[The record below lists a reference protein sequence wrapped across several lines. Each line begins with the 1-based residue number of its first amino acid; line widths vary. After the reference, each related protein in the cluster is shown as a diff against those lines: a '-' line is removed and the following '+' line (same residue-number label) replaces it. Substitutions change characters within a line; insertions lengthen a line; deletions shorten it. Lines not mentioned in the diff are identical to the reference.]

1 MTAITEFTANVQKV
15 EDDNGAITGTGIF
28 DVLMNTATKHLQAQ
42 FDSGKINGELYA
54 NAYIQVYQV
63 TLQTAKDIWLQKGIS
78 EAQLDLLREQI
89 TTEGVKR
96 NHLSKQAD
104 LLSAQIITEGTQ
116 RDHLNKQIDLL
127 DKQITSEDAKINHL
141 NKQAELLSEQITSE
155 GTQRNHLSKQTDLLS
170 EQIISEGTKRTNLS
184 KQTDLLSAQI
194 ITEDAKRGNLNKQT
208 DLLNAQITLEG
219 IKGNHLNKQVDLLGK
234 QVDSEDAKK
243 DLYRRQIEG
252 FDEDYKQKILKIM
265 MDSWAVGF
273 SVSKDS
279 FQASGIPAT
288 MQKTTID
295 DLYNSYIR
303 TDFD

>member
-1 MTAITEFTANVQKV
+1 MAAITEFTANVKKV

-28 DVLMNTATKHLQAQ
+28 DVLMNTATKHLQVQ

-63 TLQTAKDIWLQKGIS
+63 TLQTAKDIWLQKSTS
-78 EAQLDLLREQI
+78 EAQLALLNKQADLLSAQI
-89 TTEGVKR
+89 ITEGTKR

-104 LLSAQIITEGTQ
+104 LLSAQI
-116 RDHLNKQIDLL
+116 
-127 DKQITSEDAKINHL
+127 
-141 NKQAELLSEQITSE
+141 
-155 GTQRNHLSKQTDLLS
+155 
-170 EQIISEGTKRTNLS
+170 
-184 KQTDLLSAQI
+184 
-194 ITEDAKRGNLNKQT
+194 
-208 DLLNAQITLEG
+208 TLEG
-219 IKGNHLNKQVDLLGK
+219 IKGNHLNKQTDLLDK
-234 QVDSEDAKK
+234 QINSEDAKR

>member
-1 MTAITEFTANVQKV
+1 MIAITEFTANVKKV

-28 DVLMNTATKHLQAQ
+28 DVLMNTATKHLQVQ
-42 FDSGKINGELYA
+42 FDSGKISGELYA
-54 NAYIQVYQV
+54 SAYIQVYQV

-78 EAQLDLLREQI
+78 EAQLAL
-89 TTEGVKR
+89 
-96 NHLSKQAD
+96 LSKQ
-104 LLSAQIITEGTQ
+104 I
-116 RDHLNKQIDLL
+116 N
-127 DKQITSEDAKINHL
+127 SEDAK
-141 NKQAELLSEQITSE
+141 
-155 GTQRNHLSKQTDLLS
+155 R
-170 EQIISEGTKRTNLS
+170 
-184 KQTDLLSAQI
+184 
-194 ITEDAKRGNLNKQT
+194 
-208 DLLNAQITLEG
+208 
-219 IKGNHLNKQVDLLGK
+219 
-234 QVDSEDAKK
+234 

-303 TDFD
+303 TDFDNYTYVRTEKTITGNDTTM

>member
-1 MTAITEFTANVQKV
+1 MTAISEFTANVKKV

-28 DVLMNTATKHLQAQ
+28 DVLMNTATKHLQVQ

-63 TLQTAKDIWLQKGIS
+63 TLQTAKDIWLQKDIS
-78 EAQLDLLREQI
+78 EAQLALLREQ
-89 TTEGVKR
+89 TT
-96 NHLSKQAD
+96 
-104 LLSAQIITEGTQ
+104 
-116 RDHLNKQIDLL
+116 
-127 DKQITSEDAKINHL
+127 
-141 NKQAELLSEQITSE
+141 
-155 GTQRNHLSKQTDLLS
+155 
-170 EQIISEGTKRTNLS
+170 
-184 KQTDLLSAQI
+184 
-194 ITEDAKRGNLNKQT
+194 TEDAKRDNLNKQT

-303 TDFD
+303 TDFDNYTYVRTEKTITGNDTTM

>member
-1 MTAITEFTANVQKV
+1 MIAITEFTANVKKV

-28 DVLMNTATKHLQAQ
+28 DVLMNTATKHLQVQ
-42 FDSGKINGELYA
+42 FDSGKISGELYA
-54 NAYIQVYQV
+54 SAYIQVYQV

-78 EAQLDLLREQI
+78 EAQLAL
-89 TTEGVKR
+89 
-96 NHLSKQAD
+96 LSKQ
-104 LLSAQIITEGTQ
+104 I
-116 RDHLNKQIDLL
+116 N
-127 DKQITSEDAKINHL
+127 SEDAK
-141 NKQAELLSEQITSE
+141 
-155 GTQRNHLSKQTDLLS
+155 R
-170 EQIISEGTKRTNLS
+170 
-184 KQTDLLSAQI
+184 
-194 ITEDAKRGNLNKQT
+194 
-208 DLLNAQITLEG
+208 
-219 IKGNHLNKQVDLLGK
+219 
-234 QVDSEDAKK
+234 

-303 TDFD
+303 TDFDNYTYVRTDKTITGSDTAM

>member
-1 MTAITEFTANVQKV
+1 MTAISEFTANVKKV

-28 DVLMNTATKHLQAQ
+28 DVLMNTATKHLQVQ

-63 TLQTAKDIWLQKGIS
+63 TLQTAKDIWLQKSIS
-78 EAQLDLLREQI
+78 EAQLALLREQ
-89 TTEGVKR
+89 TT
-96 NHLSKQAD
+96 
-104 LLSAQIITEGTQ
+104 
-116 RDHLNKQIDLL
+116 
-127 DKQITSEDAKINHL
+127 
-141 NKQAELLSEQITSE
+141 
-155 GTQRNHLSKQTDLLS
+155 
-170 EQIISEGTKRTNLS
+170 
-184 KQTDLLSAQI
+184 
-194 ITEDAKRGNLNKQT
+194 TEDAKRDNLNKQT
-208 DLLNAQITLEG
+208 DLLSAQITLEG

-234 QVDSEDAKK
+234 QIDSEDAKK

>member
-1 MTAITEFTANVQKV
+1 MAAITEFTANVKKV
-15 EDDNGAITGTGIF
+15 EDNNGAITGTGIF
-28 DVLMNTATKHLQAQ
+28 DVLMNTATKHLQVQ

-63 TLQTAKDIWLQKGIS
+63 TLQTAKDIWLQKNIS
-78 EAQLDLLREQI
+78 EAQLALL
-89 TTEGVKR
+89 
-96 NHLSKQAD
+96 NKQAG
-104 LLSAQIITEGTQ
+104 LLSEQIITEGTQ
-116 RDHLNKQIDLL
+116 RSHLSKQIDLL
-127 DKQITSEDAKINHL
+127 DKQINTEDAKKNHL
-141 NKQAELLSEQITSE
+141 NKQADLLSEQITSE
-155 GTQRNHLSKQTDLLS
+155 GTQRTHLSKQTDLLS
-170 EQIISEGTKRTNLS
+170 E
-184 KQTDLLSAQI
+184 
-194 ITEDAKRGNLNKQT
+194 
-208 DLLNAQITLEG
+208 QITLEG
-219 IKGNHLNKQVDLLGK
+219 IKGNHLNKQTDLLAK
-234 QVDSEDAKK
+234 QINSEDAKI

-295 DLYNSYIR
+295 DLYNSHIR

>member
-1 MTAITEFTANVQKV
+1 MTAISEFTANVRKV
-15 EDDNGAITGTGIF
+15 EDDNGSITGTGIF
-28 DVLMNTATKHLQAQ
+28 DVLMNTATKHLQVQ

-78 EAQLDLLREQI
+78 EAQL
-89 TTEGVKR
+89 
-96 NHLSKQAD
+96 A
-104 LLSAQIITEGTQ
+104 LLSAQTT
-116 RDHLNKQIDLL
+116 
-127 DKQITSEDAKINHL
+127 
-141 NKQAELLSEQITSE
+141 
-155 GTQRNHLSKQTDLLS
+155 
-170 EQIISEGTKRTNLS
+170 
-184 KQTDLLSAQI
+184 
-194 ITEDAKRGNLNKQT
+194 TEDAKRDNLNKQT
-208 DLLNAQITLEG
+208 DLLSAQITLEG

>member
-1 MTAITEFTANVQKV
+1 MIAITEFTANVKKV

-28 DVLMNTATKHLQAQ
+28 DVLMNTATKHLQVQ

-63 TLQTAKDIWLQKGIS
+63 TLQTAKDIWLQKDIS
-78 EAQLDLLREQI
+78 EAQL
-89 TTEGVKR
+89 
-96 NHLSKQAD
+96 A
-104 LLSAQIITEGTQ
+104 LLSAQTT
-116 RDHLNKQIDLL
+116 
-127 DKQITSEDAKINHL
+127 
-141 NKQAELLSEQITSE
+141 
-155 GTQRNHLSKQTDLLS
+155 
-170 EQIISEGTKRTNLS
+170 
-184 KQTDLLSAQI
+184 
-194 ITEDAKRGNLNKQT
+194 TEDAKRNNLNKQT
-208 DLLNAQITLEG
+208 DLLSAQITLEG

>member
-1 MTAITEFTANVQKV
+1 MTAISEFTANVQKV
-15 EDDNGAITGTGIF
+15 EGDNGAITGTGIF
-28 DVLMNTATKHLQAQ
+28 DVLMNTATKHLQVQ

-78 EAQLDLLREQI
+78 EAQL
-89 TTEGVKR
+89 
-96 NHLSKQAD
+96 A
-104 LLSAQIITEGTQ
+104 LLSAQTT
-116 RDHLNKQIDLL
+116 
-127 DKQITSEDAKINHL
+127 
-141 NKQAELLSEQITSE
+141 
-155 GTQRNHLSKQTDLLS
+155 
-170 EQIISEGTKRTNLS
+170 
-184 KQTDLLSAQI
+184 
-194 ITEDAKRGNLNKQT
+194 TEDAKRDNLNKQT
-208 DLLNAQITLEG
+208 DLLSAQITLEG

>member
-1 MTAITEFTANVQKV
+1 MIAITEFTANVKKV

-28 DVLMNTATKHLQAQ
+28 DVLMNTATKHLQVQ

-63 TLQTAKDIWLQKGIS
+63 TLQTAKDIWLQKSTS
-78 EAQLDLLREQI
+78 EAQLALL
-89 TTEGVKR
+89 
-96 NHLSKQAD
+96 NKQAD
-104 LLSAQIITEGTQ
+104 LLSAQIITEGI
-116 RDHLNKQIDLL
+116 K
-127 DKQITSEDAKINHL
+127 
-141 NKQAELLSEQITSE
+141 
-155 GTQRNHLSKQTDLLS
+155 RNNLSKQTDLLS
-170 EQIISEGTKRTNLS
+170 E
-184 KQTDLLSAQI
+184 
-194 ITEDAKRGNLNKQT
+194 
-208 DLLNAQITLEG
+208 QITLEG
-219 IKGNHLNKQVDLLGK
+219 IKGNHLNKQTDLLDK
-234 QVDSEDAKK
+234 QINSEDAKR

>member
-1 MTAITEFTANVQKV
+1 MIAITEFTANVKKV

-28 DVLMNTATKHLQAQ
+28 DVLMNTATKHLQVQ

-78 EAQLDLLREQI
+78 EAQLAL
-89 TTEGVKR
+89 
-96 NHLSKQAD
+96 LSKQ
-104 LLSAQIITEGTQ
+104 I
-116 RDHLNKQIDLL
+116 N
-127 DKQITSEDAKINHL
+127 SEDAK
-141 NKQAELLSEQITSE
+141 
-155 GTQRNHLSKQTDLLS
+155 R
-170 EQIISEGTKRTNLS
+170 
-184 KQTDLLSAQI
+184 
-194 ITEDAKRGNLNKQT
+194 
-208 DLLNAQITLEG
+208 
-219 IKGNHLNKQVDLLGK
+219 
-234 QVDSEDAKK
+234 

-295 DLYNSYIR
+295 DLYNSHIR

>member
-1 MTAITEFTANVQKV
+1 MIAITEFTANVKKV

-28 DVLMNTATKHLQAQ
+28 DVLMNTATKHLQVQ

-63 TLQTAKDIWLQKGIS
+63 TLQTAKDIWLQKSTS
-78 EAQLDLLREQI
+78 EAQLALL
-89 TTEGVKR
+89 
-96 NHLSKQAD
+96 NKQAD

-116 RDHLNKQIDLL
+116 RNHLSKQID
-127 DKQITSEDAKINHL
+127 
-141 NKQAELLSEQITSE
+141 LLSEQITLE
-155 GTQRNHLSKQTDLLS
+155 GIKRN
-170 EQIISEGTKRTNLS
+170 
-184 KQTDLLSAQI
+184 
-194 ITEDAKRGNLNKQT
+194 NLNKQT
-208 DLLNAQITLEG
+208 DLLDKQI
-219 IKGNHLNKQVDLLGK
+219 N
-234 QVDSEDAKK
+234 SEVAKS

>member
-1 MTAITEFTANVQKV
+1 MTAITEFTANVKKV
-15 EDDNGAITGTGIF
+15 EDDNGAVTGTGIF
-28 DVLMNTATKHLQAQ
+28 DVLMNTATKHLQVQ
-42 FDSGKINGELYA
+42 FDSGKISGELYA
-54 NAYIQVYQV
+54 SAYIQVYQV

-78 EAQLDLLREQI
+78 EAQLAL
-89 TTEGVKR
+89 
-96 NHLSKQAD
+96 LSKQ
-104 LLSAQIITEGTQ
+104 I
-116 RDHLNKQIDLL
+116 N
-127 DKQITSEDAKINHL
+127 SE
-141 NKQAELLSEQITSE
+141 E
-155 GTQRNHLSKQTDLLS
+155 
-170 EQIISEGTKRTNLS
+170 
-184 KQTDLLSAQI
+184 
-194 ITEDAKRGNLNKQT
+194 AKR
-208 DLLNAQITLEG
+208 
-219 IKGNHLNKQVDLLGK
+219 
-234 QVDSEDAKK
+234 

>member
-1 MTAITEFTANVQKV
+1 MIAITEFTANVKKV

-28 DVLMNTATKHLQAQ
+28 DVLMNTATKHLQVQ

-63 TLQTAKDIWLQKGIS
+63 TLQTAKDIWLQKSTS
-78 EAQLDLLREQI
+78 EAQLALL
-89 TTEGVKR
+89 
-96 NHLSKQAD
+96 NKQAD
-104 LLSAQIITEGTQ
+104 LLSAQIIT
-116 RDHLNKQIDLL
+116 
-127 DKQITSEDAKINHL
+127 
-141 NKQAELLSEQITSE
+141 E

-170 EQIISEGTKRTNLS
+170 EQIISEGTKRNHLS
-184 KQTDLLSAQI
+184 KQADLLS
-194 ITEDAKRGNLNKQT
+194 E
-208 DLLNAQITLEG
+208 QITLEG
-219 IKGNHLNKQVDLLGK
+219 IKGNHLNKQTDLLDK
-234 QVDSEDAKK
+234 QINSEDAKR

>member
-1 MTAITEFTANVQKV
+1 MADLSESYEAIKALTKIDITEFTANVEKV

-28 DVLMNTATKHLQAQ
+28 DVLMNTATKHLQVQ

-78 EAQLDLLREQI
+78 EAQLAL
-89 TTEGVKR
+89 
-96 NHLSKQAD
+96 LSKQ
-104 LLSAQIITEGTQ
+104 I
-116 RDHLNKQIDLL
+116 N
-127 DKQITSEDAKINHL
+127 SEDAK
-141 NKQAELLSEQITSE
+141 
-155 GTQRNHLSKQTDLLS
+155 R
-170 EQIISEGTKRTNLS
+170 
-184 KQTDLLSAQI
+184 
-194 ITEDAKRGNLNKQT
+194 
-208 DLLNAQITLEG
+208 
-219 IKGNHLNKQVDLLGK
+219 
-234 QVDSEDAKK
+234 

-273 SVSKDS
+273 SVAKDS

-303 TDFD
+303 TDFDNYTYVRTEKTITGNDTTM

>member
-1 MTAITEFTANVQKV
+1 MIAITEFTANVKKV

-28 DVLMNTATKHLQAQ
+28 DVLMNTATKHLQVQ

-63 TLQTAKDIWLQKGIS
+63 TLQTAKDIWLQKSTS
-78 EAQLDLLREQI
+78 EAQLALL
-89 TTEGVKR
+89 
-96 NHLSKQAD
+96 NKQAD

-116 RDHLNKQIDLL
+116 R
-127 DKQITSEDAKINHL
+127 
-141 NKQAELLSEQITSE
+141 
-155 GTQRNHLSKQTDLLS
+155 NHLSKQIDLLS
-170 EQIISEGTKRTNLS
+170 EQIILEGIKRNNLS
-184 KQTDLLSAQI
+184 KQTDLLDKQI
-194 ITEDAKRGNLNKQT
+194 NSEDAKR
-208 DLLNAQITLEG
+208 
-219 IKGNHLNKQVDLLGK
+219 
-234 QVDSEDAKK
+234 

-295 DLYNSYIR
+295 DLYNSHIR

>member
-1 MTAITEFTANVQKV
+1 MIAITEFTANVKKV

-28 DVLMNTATKHLQAQ
+28 DVLMNTATKHLQVQ

-54 NAYIQVYQV
+54 SAYIQVYQV

-78 EAQLDLLREQI
+78 EAQLAL
-89 TTEGVKR
+89 
-96 NHLSKQAD
+96 LSKQ
-104 LLSAQIITEGTQ
+104 I
-116 RDHLNKQIDLL
+116 N
-127 DKQITSEDAKINHL
+127 SEDAK
-141 NKQAELLSEQITSE
+141 
-155 GTQRNHLSKQTDLLS
+155 R
-170 EQIISEGTKRTNLS
+170 
-184 KQTDLLSAQI
+184 
-194 ITEDAKRGNLNKQT
+194 
-208 DLLNAQITLEG
+208 
-219 IKGNHLNKQVDLLGK
+219 
-234 QVDSEDAKK
+234 

>member
-1 MTAITEFTANVQKV
+1 MTAISEFTANVKKV

-28 DVLMNTATKHLQAQ
+28 DVLMNTATKHLQVQ

-63 TLQTAKDIWLQKGIS
+63 TLQTAKDIWLQKDIS
-78 EAQLDLLREQI
+78 EAQLALLREQ
-89 TTEGVKR
+89 TT
-96 NHLSKQAD
+96 
-104 LLSAQIITEGTQ
+104 
-116 RDHLNKQIDLL
+116 
-127 DKQITSEDAKINHL
+127 
-141 NKQAELLSEQITSE
+141 
-155 GTQRNHLSKQTDLLS
+155 
-170 EQIISEGTKRTNLS
+170 
-184 KQTDLLSAQI
+184 
-194 ITEDAKRGNLNKQT
+194 TEDAKRDNLNKQT

-234 QVDSEDAKK
+234 QIDSEDAKK

>member
-1 MTAITEFTANVQKV
+1 
-15 EDDNGAITGTGIF
+15 
-28 DVLMNTATKHLQAQ
+28 MNTATKHLQVQ

-63 TLQTAKDIWLQKGIS
+63 TLQTAKDIWLQKSTS
-78 EAQLDLLREQI
+78 EAQLALL
-89 TTEGVKR
+89 
-96 NHLSKQAD
+96 NKQAD

-116 RDHLNKQIDLL
+116 RNHLNKQIDLL
-127 DKQITSEDAKINHL
+127 
-141 NKQAELLSEQITSE
+141 SEQITLE
-155 GTQRNHLSKQTDLLS
+155 GIKRN
-170 EQIISEGTKRTNLS
+170 NLS
-184 KQTDLLSAQI
+184 KQTDLLDKQI
-194 ITEDAKRGNLNKQT
+194 NSEDAKR
-208 DLLNAQITLEG
+208 
-219 IKGNHLNKQVDLLGK
+219 
-234 QVDSEDAKK
+234 

-295 DLYNSYIR
+295 DLYNSHIR

>member
-1 MTAITEFTANVQKV
+1 MIAITEFTANVKKV

-28 DVLMNTATKHLQAQ
+28 DVLMNTATKHLQVQ

-63 TLQTAKDIWLQKGIS
+63 TLQTAKDIWLQKDIS
-78 EAQLDLLREQI
+78 EAQLALLREQV
-89 TTEGVKR
+89 TTEGTKR
-96 NHLSKQAD
+96 NHLSKQVD

-116 RDHLNKQIDLL
+116 RDHLSKQIDLL

-141 NKQAELLSEQITSE
+141 NKQADLLSEQIT
-155 GTQRNHLSKQTDLLS
+155 
-170 EQIISEGTKRTNLS
+170 SEGTKRTNLS
-184 KQTDLLSAQI
+184 KQTDLLS
-194 ITEDAKRGNLNKQT
+194 E
-208 DLLNAQITLEG
+208 QITLEG

-295 DLYNSYIR
+295 DLYNTYIR

>member
-1 MTAITEFTANVQKV
+1 MIAITEFTANVKKV

-28 DVLMNTATKHLQAQ
+28 DVLMNTATKHLQVQ

-63 TLQTAKDIWLQKGIS
+63 TLQTAKDIWLQKSTS
-78 EAQLDLLREQI
+78 EAQLALL
-89 TTEGVKR
+89 
-96 NHLSKQAD
+96 NKQAD

-116 RDHLNKQIDLL
+116 RNHLSKQID
-127 DKQITSEDAKINHL
+127 
-141 NKQAELLSEQITSE
+141 LLSEQITLE
-155 GTQRNHLSKQTDLLS
+155 GIKRN
-170 EQIISEGTKRTNLS
+170 NLS
-184 KQTDLLSAQI
+184 KQTDLLDKQI
-194 ITEDAKRGNLNKQT
+194 NSEDAKR
-208 DLLNAQITLEG
+208 
-219 IKGNHLNKQVDLLGK
+219 
-234 QVDSEDAKK
+234 

>member
-1 MTAITEFTANVQKV
+1 MVAITEFTANVKKV

-28 DVLMNTATKHLQAQ
+28 DVLMNTATKHLQVQ
-42 FDSGKINGELYA
+42 FDSGKISGELYA

-63 TLQTAKDIWLQKGIS
+63 TLQTAKDIWLQKSTS
-78 EAQLDLLREQI
+78 EAQLAL
-89 TTEGVKR
+89 
-96 NHLSKQAD
+96 
-104 LLSAQIITEGTQ
+104 
-116 RDHLNKQIDLL
+116 
-127 DKQITSEDAKINHL
+127 L
-141 NKQAELLSEQITSE
+141 NKQA
-155 GTQRNHLSKQTDLLS
+155 
-170 EQIISEGTKRTNLS
+170 
-184 KQTDLLSAQI
+184 DLLSAQI
-194 ITEDAKRGNLNKQT
+194 ITEDAKRNHLSKQI
-208 DLLNAQITLEG
+208 DLLSEQITLEG
-219 IKGNHLNKQVDLLGK
+219 IKRNNLSKQTDLLDK
-234 QVDSEDAKK
+234 QINSEDAKR

>member
-1 MTAITEFTANVQKV
+1 MIAITEFTANVKKV

-28 DVLMNTATKHLQAQ
+28 DALMNTATKHLQVQ

-63 TLQTAKDIWLQKGIS
+63 TLQTAKDIWLQKSTS
-78 EAQLDLLREQI
+78 EAQLALL
-89 TTEGVKR
+89 
-96 NHLSKQAD
+96 NKQAD

-116 RDHLNKQIDLL
+116 RNHLSKQID
-127 DKQITSEDAKINHL
+127 
-141 NKQAELLSEQITSE
+141 LLSEQITLE
-155 GTQRNHLSKQTDLLS
+155 GIKRN
-170 EQIISEGTKRTNLS
+170 NLS
-184 KQTDLLSAQI
+184 KQTDLLDKQI
-194 ITEDAKRGNLNKQT
+194 NSEDAKR
-208 DLLNAQITLEG
+208 
-219 IKGNHLNKQVDLLGK
+219 
-234 QVDSEDAKK
+234 

>member
-1 MTAITEFTANVQKV
+1 MAGLSESYEAIKALTEIDITEFTANVKKV

-28 DVLMNTATKHLQAQ
+28 DVLMNTATKHLQVQ

-63 TLQTAKDIWLQKGIS
+63 TLQTAKDIWLQKDIS
-78 EAQLDLLREQI
+78 EAQL
-89 TTEGVKR
+89 
-96 NHLSKQAD
+96 A
-104 LLSAQIITEGTQ
+104 LLSAQTT
-116 RDHLNKQIDLL
+116 
-127 DKQITSEDAKINHL
+127 
-141 NKQAELLSEQITSE
+141 
-155 GTQRNHLSKQTDLLS
+155 
-170 EQIISEGTKRTNLS
+170 
-184 KQTDLLSAQI
+184 
-194 ITEDAKRGNLNKQT
+194 TEDAKRDNLNKQT
-208 DLLNAQITLEG
+208 DLLSAQITLEG

>member
-1 MTAITEFTANVQKV
+1 MIAITEFTANVKKV

-28 DVLMNTATKHLQAQ
+28 DVLMNTATKHLQVQ
-42 FDSGKINGELYA
+42 FDSGKISGELYA

-63 TLQTAKDIWLQKGIS
+63 TLQTAKDIWLQKDIS
-78 EAQLDLLREQI
+78 EAQLALL
-89 TTEGVKR
+89 
-96 NHLSKQAD
+96 NKQAG
-104 LLSAQIITEGTQ
+104 LLSEQIITEGTQ
-116 RDHLNKQIDLL
+116 RSHLSKQIDLL
-127 DKQITSEDAKINHL
+127 DKQIISEDANKNHL
-141 NKQAELLSEQITSE
+141 NKQTDLLSEQITSE
-155 GTQRNHLSKQTDLLS
+155 GTQRVHLSKQTDLLS
-170 EQIISEGTKRTNLS
+170 EQIISEGTKRNHLS
-184 KQTDLLSAQI
+184 KEVDLLS
-194 ITEDAKRGNLNKQT
+194 E
-208 DLLNAQITLEG
+208 QITLEG
-219 IKGNHLNKQVDLLGK
+219 IKGNHLNKQTDLLDK
-234 QVDSEDAKK
+234 QINSEDAKR

>member
-1 MTAITEFTANVQKV
+1 MIAITEFTGNVKKV

-28 DVLMNTATKHLQAQ
+28 DVLMNTATKHLQVQ

-63 TLQTAKDIWLQKGIS
+63 TLQTAKDIWLQKS
-78 EAQLDLLREQI
+78 TSDAQLALL
-89 TTEGVKR
+89 G
-96 NHLSKQAD
+96 KQAD
-104 LLSAQIITEGTQ
+104 
-116 RDHLNKQIDLL
+116 
-127 DKQITSEDAKINHL
+127 
-141 NKQAELLSEQITSE
+141 LLSEQITSE
-155 GTQRNHLSKQTDLLS
+155 GTKRNHLSKQ
-170 EQIISEGTKRTNLS
+170 I
-184 KQTDLLSAQI
+184 
-194 ITEDAKRGNLNKQT
+194 
-208 DLLNAQITLEG
+208 DLLNEQITLEG
-219 IKGNHLNKQVDLLGK
+219 IKGNNLSKQTDLLDK
-234 QVDSEDAKK
+234 QINSEDAKR

>member
-1 MTAITEFTANVQKV
+1 MIAITEFTANVKKV

-28 DVLMNTATKHLQAQ
+28 DVLMNTATKHLQVQ

-54 NAYIQVYQV
+54 NAYIQIYQA
-63 TLQTAKDIWLQKGIS
+63 TLQAALQAWLQKGAAEADIALKLAEIPLKGKDLTLKEEQINLAKAELS
-78 EAQLDLLREQI
+78 LKGKQLETMTAQLAL
-89 TTEGVKR
+89 
-96 NHLSKQAD
+96 LSKQGD
-104 LLSAQIITEGTQ
+104 
-116 RDHLNKQIDLL
+116 
-127 DKQITSEDAKINHL
+127 SEV
-141 NKQAELLSEQITSE
+141 
-155 GTQRNHLSKQTDLLS
+155 
-170 EQIISEGTKRTNLS
+170 
-184 KQTDLLSAQI
+184 
-194 ITEDAKRGNLNKQT
+194 AKR
-208 DLLNAQITLEG
+208 
-219 IKGNHLNKQVDLLGK
+219 
-234 QVDSEDAKK
+234 

>member
-1 MTAITEFTANVQKV
+1 MIAITEFTANVKKV

-28 DVLMNTATKHLQAQ
+28 DVLMNTATKHLQVQ

-63 TLQTAKDIWLQKGIS
+63 TLQTAKDIWLQKS
-78 EAQLDLLREQI
+78 TSDAQLALL
-89 TTEGVKR
+89 G
-96 NHLSKQAD
+96 KQAD
-104 LLSAQIITEGTQ
+104 LLSAQIITEGT
-116 RDHLNKQIDLL
+116 K
-127 DKQITSEDAKINHL
+127 
-141 NKQAELLSEQITSE
+141 
-155 GTQRNHLSKQTDLLS
+155 RNHLSKQ
-170 EQIISEGTKRTNLS
+170 I
-184 KQTDLLSAQI
+184 
-194 ITEDAKRGNLNKQT
+194 
-208 DLLNAQITLEG
+208 DLLNEQTTLEG
-219 IKGNHLNKQVDLLGK
+219 IKGNHLNKQTDLLDK
-234 QVDSEDAKK
+234 QINSEDAKR

-295 DLYNSYIR
+295 DLYNSHIR

>member
-1 MTAITEFTANVQKV
+1 MIAITEFTASVKKV
-15 EDDNGAITGTGIF
+15 EDDNGAVTGTGIF
-28 DVLMNTATKHLQAQ
+28 DVLMNTATKHLQVQ

-63 TLQTAKDIWLQKGIS
+63 TLQTAKDIWLQKDIS
-78 EAQLDLLREQI
+78 EAQLAL
-89 TTEGVKR
+89 
-96 NHLSKQAD
+96 LSKQA
-104 LLSAQIITEGTQ
+104 
-116 RDHLNKQIDLL
+116 
-127 DKQITSEDAKINHL
+127 
-141 NKQAELLSEQITSE
+141 
-155 GTQRNHLSKQTDLLS
+155 DLLS
-170 EQIISEGTKRTNLS
+170 EQIISEGTKRNHLS
-184 KQTDLLSAQI
+184 KQADLLS
-194 ITEDAKRGNLNKQT
+194 E
-208 DLLNAQITLEG
+208 QITLEG
-219 IKGNHLNKQVDLLGK
+219 IKGTHLNKQTDLLDK
-234 QVDSEDAKK
+234 QINSEDAKR

>member
-1 MTAITEFTANVQKV
+1 MTAITEFTDNVKKV

-28 DVLMNTATKHLQAQ
+28 DVLMNTATKHLQVQ

-63 TLQTAKDIWLQKGIS
+63 TLQTAKDIWLQKDIS
-78 EAQLDLLREQI
+78 EAQLALL
-89 TTEGVKR
+89 
-96 NHLSKQAD
+96 NKQAG
-104 LLSAQIITEGTQ
+104 LLSEQIITEGTQ
-116 RDHLNKQIDLL
+116 RSHLSKQIDLL
-127 DKQITSEDAKINHL
+127 DKQIISEDAKKNHL
-141 NKQAELLSEQITSE
+141 NKQTDLLSEQITSE
-155 GTQRNHLSKQTDLLS
+155 GTQRVHLSKQTDLLS
-170 EQIISEGTKRTNLS
+170 E
-184 KQTDLLSAQI
+184 
-194 ITEDAKRGNLNKQT
+194 
-208 DLLNAQITLEG
+208 QITLEG
-219 IKGNHLNKQVDLLGK
+219 IKGNHLNKQTDLLDK
-234 QVDSEDAKK
+234 QINSEDAKR

-295 DLYNSYIR
+295 DLYNSHIR

>member
-1 MTAITEFTANVQKV
+1 MTAITGFTANVKKV

-28 DVLMNTATKHLQAQ
+28 DVLMNTATKHLQVQ

-63 TLQTAKDIWLQKGIS
+63 TLQTAKDIWLQKDIS
-78 EAQLDLLREQI
+78 EAQL
-89 TTEGVKR
+89 
-96 NHLSKQAD
+96 A
-104 LLSAQIITEGTQ
+104 LLSAQTT
-116 RDHLNKQIDLL
+116 
-127 DKQITSEDAKINHL
+127 
-141 NKQAELLSEQITSE
+141 
-155 GTQRNHLSKQTDLLS
+155 
-170 EQIISEGTKRTNLS
+170 
-184 KQTDLLSAQI
+184 
-194 ITEDAKRGNLNKQT
+194 TEDAKRDNLNKQT
-208 DLLNAQITLEG
+208 DLLSAQITLEG

-234 QVDSEDAKK
+234 QVDSEDAKR

-295 DLYNSYIR
+295 DLYNSHIR

>member
-1 MTAITEFTANVQKV
+1 MIAITEFTANVKKV

-28 DVLMNTATKHLQAQ
+28 DVLMNTATKHLQVQ
-42 FDSGKINGELYA
+42 FDSGKISGELYA
-54 NAYIQVYQV
+54 SAYIQVYQV

-78 EAQLDLLREQI
+78 EAQLAL
-89 TTEGVKR
+89 
-96 NHLSKQAD
+96 LSKQ
-104 LLSAQIITEGTQ
+104 I
-116 RDHLNKQIDLL
+116 N
-127 DKQITSEDAKINHL
+127 SEDAK
-141 NKQAELLSEQITSE
+141 
-155 GTQRNHLSKQTDLLS
+155 R
-170 EQIISEGTKRTNLS
+170 
-184 KQTDLLSAQI
+184 
-194 ITEDAKRGNLNKQT
+194 
-208 DLLNAQITLEG
+208 
-219 IKGNHLNKQVDLLGK
+219 
-234 QVDSEDAKK
+234 

>member
-1 MTAITEFTANVQKV
+1 MIAITEFTANVKKV

-28 DVLMNTATKHLQAQ
+28 DALMNTATKHLQVQ

-78 EAQLDLLREQI
+78 EAQLAL
-89 TTEGVKR
+89 
-96 NHLSKQAD
+96 LSKQ
-104 LLSAQIITEGTQ
+104 I
-116 RDHLNKQIDLL
+116 N
-127 DKQITSEDAKINHL
+127 SEDAK
-141 NKQAELLSEQITSE
+141 
-155 GTQRNHLSKQTDLLS
+155 R
-170 EQIISEGTKRTNLS
+170 
-184 KQTDLLSAQI
+184 
-194 ITEDAKRGNLNKQT
+194 
-208 DLLNAQITLEG
+208 
-219 IKGNHLNKQVDLLGK
+219 
-234 QVDSEDAKK
+234 

-295 DLYNSYIR
+295 DLYNSHIR

>member
-1 MTAITEFTANVQKV
+1 MIAITEFTANVKKV

-28 DVLMNTATKHLQAQ
+28 DVLMNTATKHLQVQ

-63 TLQTAKDIWLQKGIS
+63 TLQTAKDIWLQKS
-78 EAQLDLLREQI
+78 TSDAQLAL
-89 TTEGVKR
+89 
-96 NHLSKQAD
+96 LSKQA
-104 LLSAQIITEGTQ
+104 
-116 RDHLNKQIDLL
+116 
-127 DKQITSEDAKINHL
+127 
-141 NKQAELLSEQITSE
+141 
-155 GTQRNHLSKQTDLLS
+155 DLLS
-170 EQIISEGTKRTNLS
+170 EQIISEGTKRNHLS
-184 KQTDLLSAQI
+184 KQI
-194 ITEDAKRGNLNKQT
+194 
-208 DLLNAQITLEG
+208 DLLNEQITLED
-219 IKGNHLNKQVDLLGK
+219 IKGNHLNKQTDLLDK
-234 QVDSEDAKK
+234 QINSEDAKR

-295 DLYNSYIR
+295 DLYNSHIR